1 MHRTALQPVAASEPL
16 LELDGWVLE
25 KQRFEPFAVA
35 ADPSSVERGPGEAHH
50 YLVTGPAGEAL
61 QLTDYQADEARW
73 IQVTDTFQTG
83 MPLKRLGQG
92 LRLGTAI
99 DAESMMIELRQA
111 RIKDDKLWSNLFKA
125 EARELDQGANCD
137 VENLMV
143 EWGAIGYGT
152 REEQVGDQSNR
163 KRQMCVVAPT
173 DVEHLPAVAFL
184 VTRILPLARG
194 ITAS

>member
-1 MHRTALQPVAASEPL
+1 MRV
-16 LELDGWVLE
+16 
-25 KQRFEPFAVA
+25 
-35 ADPSSVERGPGEAHH
+35 
-50 YLVTGPAGEAL
+50 
-61 QLTDYQADEARW
+61 
-73 IQVTDTFQTG
+73 
-83 MPLKRLGQG
+83 
-92 LRLGTAI
+92 
-99 DAESMMIELRQA
+99 
-111 RIKDDKLWSNLFKA
+111 IKDDKLWSNLFKA
-125 EARELDQGANCD
+125 EPSELDQGANCD